1 MPKSTLYYFKNNSAK
16 INSEGTE
23 FYNNLFK
30 NYEDQIKYKTFIYDS
45 IKPPTF
51 PMNWSKIWGNFF
63 KKFGLSLNKRELKE
77 FLKKD
82 LNFSFKRG
90 SSTVRLKNINDDT
103 RMKQIFSLEILNS
116 IINKK
121 LIINI
126 DEVWF
131 SKKLANNYSWLPKSA
146 TSAIINQESSG
157 IWSMITVFFSNG
169 QHLNLLYDWT
179 ITSKEI
185 CEFLSIL
192 RYSIT

>member
-90 SSTVRLKNINDDT
+90 SSTVRLK
-103 RMKQIFSLEILNS
+103 ILMM
-116 IINKK
+116 I
-121 LIINI
+121 
-126 DEVWF
+126 
-131 SKKLANNYSWLPKSA
+131 
-146 TSAIINQESSG
+146 QE
-157 IWSMITVFFSNG
+157 WSRYF
-169 QHLNLLYDWT
+169 LL
-179 ITSKEI
+179 K
-185 CEFLSIL
+185 F
-192 RYSIT
+192 